1 MYGEFKRKLIN
12 RMNHYEFNDFE
23 KEVVLNDFDFL
34 FERYRLILRKK
45 KNGQKVDDRQDEN
58 L

>member
-1 MYGEFKRKLIN
+1 
-12 RMNHYEFNDFE
+12 MNHYEFNDFE

-45 KNGQKVDDRQDEN
+45 KNGQEVDDRQDEN